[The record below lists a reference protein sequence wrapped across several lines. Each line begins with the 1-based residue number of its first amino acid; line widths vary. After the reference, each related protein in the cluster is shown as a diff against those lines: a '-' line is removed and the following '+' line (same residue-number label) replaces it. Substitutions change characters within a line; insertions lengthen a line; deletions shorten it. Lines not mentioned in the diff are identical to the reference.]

1 MRTVR
6 IPKQQLVEAITKNRN
21 SHIDDY
27 VKAANG
33 YRDYMIVEL
42 NKAIN
47 RLKSGENIELRFDYD
62 KPPHDHKDDY
72 DAVLKMLEMSVDDVV
87 EIHDNEFRQFV
98 LDDWDWQRN
107 WKLSNLKY
115 ITNR

>member
-1 MRTVR
+1 
-6 IPKQQLVEAITKNRN
+6 
-21 SHIDDY
+21 
-27 VKAANG
+27 
-33 YRDYMIVEL
+33 
-42 NKAIN
+42 
-47 RLKSGENIELRFDYD
+47 
-62 KPPHDHKDDY
+62 
-72 DAVLKMLEMSVDDVV
+72 MLEMSVDDVV